1 MTEPKNSKLSP
12 VSAADVHAAESALMS
27 GRIERRD
34 FMRIAL
40 LSGVGVSAASA
51 MAGFA
56 ERAYANQLRLGAQQR
71 GAEVGQRG
79 VLGPG
84 DAYYFESKTP
94 HRFRNVGK
102 TEAILVSA
110 NTPPSF

>member
-56 ERAYANQLRLGAQQR
+56 ERAYANQLRLGAQLRAQYDYIVCGSGSS
-71 GAEVGQRG
+71 GAVVARRLAEDPSVH
-79 VLGPG
+79 VLLL
-84 DAYYFESKTP
+84 SLI
-94 HRFRNVGK
+94 H
-102 TEAILVSA
+102 I
-110 NTPPSF
+110 